1 MKHLLPVLA
10 GGYPFDDV
18 SIAFIQAMF
27 NERDAFVY
35 AVFGDKKKFSGII
48 ENQQT
53 NIVSDGLLTY
63 NGKLYHFVGGAKQE
77 YISLKKN
84 ITQRQFEDQGIKDAF
99 VEEYFSFDA
108 SGTDVLDFSELT
120 RYYSGNPIYKEVKW
134 VGNDITNVDLAG
146 TGWFVANGQN
156 NTDNLMDR
164 FVVSAGNQYQ
174 VGSIGG
180 QSQVTLTGA
189 NLPKVADSVYVGE
202 DGDGWPD
209 DSGGRIAEGN
219 ENSYVRDSKKLNLVT
234 GANNQAHEN
243 RPPYFALKPIQ
254 FIGID

>member
-1 MKHLLPVLA
+1 MKNLLPVLA

-18 SIAFIQAMF
+18 SVAFIQSMF
-27 NERDAFVY
+27 NERDAFIY
-35 AVFGDKKKFSGII
+35 AVFGDKKKVSGMI

-63 NGKLYHFVGGAKQE
+63 NGKLYHFVGGAKQGQV
-77 YISLKKN
+77 SLKKN
-84 ITQRQFEDQGIKDAF
+84 KTQRQFEDQGVKDAF
-99 VEEYFSFDA
+99 IEEYFSFDNT
-108 SGTDVLDFSELT
+108 GTDVLDFSELT
-120 RYYSGNPIYKEVKW
+120 RYYSGNPILKEVKW
-134 VGNDITNVDLAG
+134 VGNDVTNADLEG

-180 QSQVTLTGA
+180 QSQVTLGINQIPKHGHDWLHTVETDDDSSGGSYNEFTQKPGNIPSTSGA
-189 NLPKVADSVYVGE
+189 NPIGKT
-202 DGDGWPD
+202 
-209 DSGGRIAEGN
+209 GGG
-219 ENSYVRDSKKLNLVT
+219 
-234 GANNQAHEN
+234 QAHEN